1 MMMVLRSSVTAWL
14 LIFIIMLQSV
24 SFIACMNYL
33 HSQSNNASSF
43 NSQVP
48 THKRSYCLNDY
59 PHISIPED
67 DNVQSITATPSF
79 ISCDGRQV
87 DIGGYEP
94 LGPLLSK
101 KHGGTRKGSEG
112 DTQCTCNIL

>member
-33 HSQSNNASSF
+33 HSQSN
-43 NSQVP
+43 
-48 THKRSYCLNDY
+48 NDY